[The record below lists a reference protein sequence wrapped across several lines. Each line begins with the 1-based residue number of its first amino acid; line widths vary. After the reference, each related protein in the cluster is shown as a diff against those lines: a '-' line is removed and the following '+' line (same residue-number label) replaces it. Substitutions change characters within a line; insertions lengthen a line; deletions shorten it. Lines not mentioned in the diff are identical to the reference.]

1 MTFKPK
7 VRVSAAAMLSFAA
20 RNKQMWTR
28 RIAARLKGK
37 VYKVVVRPDVM
48 YGLEM
53 GVTRMDSSR
62 NETIKLGRFEHV
74 QRGDILEKKC

>member
-1 MTFKPK
+1 
-7 VRVSAAAMLSFAA
+7 MLIYAA
-20 RNKQMWTR
+20 RNKQMWSR
-28 RIAARLKGK
+28 RIAARLKVK
-37 VYKVVVRPDVM
+37 VYKVVVRPDAM

-74 QRGDILEKKC
+74 QRMDILEKRC